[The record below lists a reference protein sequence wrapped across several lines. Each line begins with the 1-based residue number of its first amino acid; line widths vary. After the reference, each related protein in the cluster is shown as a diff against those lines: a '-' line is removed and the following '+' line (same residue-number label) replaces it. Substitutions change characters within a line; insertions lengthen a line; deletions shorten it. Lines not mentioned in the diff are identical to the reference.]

1 MDNAQL
7 IKILQRYPLFQ
18 DIKEAELKPLIE
30 DHKFKNIRHRD
41 KLYTAGEA
49 AESFALVLTG
59 AFKLVRPTPR
69 GEDAIMYFAIPG
81 DVIGGL
87 VMLNDKAQYP
97 ISAVAIGN
105 STVIVLPRAVY
116 RNAWMKS
123 ALVQSKLNSLL
134 YTRMSS
140 LQDEKA
146 NTKLPLQRRVAALLM
161 NILDRYP
168 QANESK
174 LPIPLTRQE
183 IADAVGASVES
194 VIRCMSEMS
203 QAGILRTED
212 KHIEILRTD
221 KIAELLRD

>member
-1 MDNAQL
+1 MDIAQL

-18 DIKEAELKPLIE
+18 GMQESDLKPLLHE
-30 DHKFKNIRHRD
+30 YKFKNIWHRD
-41 KLYTAGEA
+41 KLYTAGDS

-87 VMLNDKAQYP
+87 VMLNEKAIYP

-105 STVIVLPRAVY
+105 STVIALSRSLY
-116 RNAWMKS
+116 RNAWMGS
-123 ALVQSKLNSLL
+123 AVIQNKLNSLL

-146 NTKLPLQRRVAALLM
+146 NTKLPLQRRVAALLVS
-161 NILDRYP
+161 ILDRFP
-168 QANESK
+168 QTNESR

-203 QAGILRTED
+203 QAGLLRTED

>member
-1 MDNAQL
+1 MDTPQL

-18 DIKEAELKPLIE
+18 DMKEEDLKPLLE
-30 DHKFKNIRHRD
+30 EHKFKNILHRN
-41 KLYTAGEA
+41 KLYTAGES

-87 VMLNDKAQYP
+87 VMLKPNAQYP
-97 ISAVAIGN
+97 VSAVALGN
-105 STVIVLPRAVY
+105 STVIVLPRAIY
-116 RNAWMKS
+116 KNAWM
-123 ALVQSKLNSLL
+123 QSSKIQTKLNSLL

-146 NTKLPLQRRVAALLM
+146 NTKLPLQRRVAALLV

-168 QANESK
+168 QTSESK

-203 QAGILRTED
+203 QDGILRTED